1 MVNPKLSQLVRGMI
15 NYLYQEQNW
24 QTQLS
29 QLITDPHELLD
40 ILQLSPE
47 QLLSGAILAS
57 AEFKLRVPRAFV
69 SKMQKGNPLDPL
81 LLQVLPHHLEL
92 EEHAGFV
99 TDPLG
104 EEAANQLAGVLHKYQ
119 SRFLLTLTGACAVH
133 CRYCFR
139 RHFPYQDNLPKN
151 EDWLPIKNYLLQHPE
166 INEVILSGGDPLTL
180 SNRKLAVWIE
190 RLESL
195 KQIKIL
201 RIHSRV
207 PIVIPERIDEEL
219 IYLLKNS
226 RLRVIL
232 VVHANHAAE
241 LDDSTCTKLSALTQA
256 QILVL
261 NQSVLLKGVN
271 DSAEILV
278 ELSQRLFEAGIMPY
292 YLHVLDKVKGAHHF
306 DLSANVI
313 DKIYTDLLANL
324 PGYLVPKLVR
334 EIAGEKNKT
343 PLYGAVTF

>member
-1 MVNPKLSQLVRGMI
+1 ML

-24 QTQLS
+24 QAQMS
-29 QLITDPHELLD
+29 DLITDPLELLE
-40 ILQLSPE
+40 ILELSVD

-57 AEFKLRVPRAFV
+57 QQFKLRVPRAFV
-69 SKMQKGNPLDPL
+69 KKMDIGNPLDPL

-92 EEHAGFV
+92 EEHKGFV

-104 EEAANQLAGVLHKYQ
+104 EEQANQIPGVLHKYK

-139 RHFPYQDNLPKN
+139 RHFPYQENLPKS
-151 EDWLPIKNYLLQHPE
+151 EDWLNIKNYLEAHSE

-180 SNRKLAVWIE
+180 SNRKLALWIE

-219 IYLLKNS
+219 VSLLKNS

-232 VVHANHAAE
+232 VVHSNHPAE
-241 LDDSTCTKLSALTQA
+241 LDDLTCSKLSYLAKQN
-256 QILVL
+256 ILVL
-261 NQSVLLKGVN
+261 NQAVLLKGVN
-271 DSAEILV
+271 DSAQTLV
-278 ELSQRLFEAGIMPY
+278 DLSQRLFEAQILPY

-306 DLSANVI
+306 DLGAEKI
-313 DKIYTDLLANL
+313 DQIYKDVLASL

-334 EIAGEKNKT
+334 EVAGENNKT
-343 PLYGAVTF
+343 PLFGVTTF

>member
-1 MVNPKLSQLVRGMI
+1 ML
-15 NYLYQEQNW
+15 NYLYQTQNW
-24 QTQLS
+24 QTQMS
-29 QLITDPHELLD
+29 DLITDPKELLEV
-40 ILQLSPE
+40 LQLSTD

-57 AEFKLRVPRAFV
+57 TQFKLRVPRAFV
-69 SKMQKGNPLDPL
+69 RKMEIGNPLDPL

-92 EEHAGFV
+92 EEHEGFI

-104 EEAANQLAGVLHKYQ
+104 EEQANQIPGVLHKYK

-139 RHFPYQDNLPKN
+139 RHFPYQENLPKN
-151 EDWLPIKNYLLQHPE
+151 EDWLNIKSYLESHSE

-190 RLESL
+190 RLETL

-219 IYLLKNS
+219 VSLLKNS

-232 VVHANHAAE
+232 VVHSNHPAE
-241 LDDSTCTKLSALTQA
+241 LDDLTCSKLSSLAKQN
-256 QILVL
+256 ILVL
-261 NQSVLLKGVN
+261 NQAVLLKGVN
-271 DSAEILV
+271 DSAQILV
-278 ELSQRLFEAGIMPY
+278 DLSQRLFEAQIIPY

-306 DLSANVI
+306 DLGAKII
-313 DKIYTDLLANL
+313 DQIYTEVLASL

-334 EIAGEKNKT
+334 EVAGENNKT
-343 PLYGAVTF
+343 PLFGITTF

>member
-1 MVNPKLSQLVRGMI
+1 MI

-24 QTQLS
+24 QSQLS
-29 QLITDPHELLD
+29 DLITDPLELLEV
-40 ILQLSPE
+40 LKLCPE

-57 AEFKLRVPRAFV
+57 EQFKLRVPRAFV
-69 SKMQKGNPLDPL
+69 GKMTVGDPLDPL

-92 EEHAGFV
+92 EDYPDFV

-104 EEAANQLAGVLHKYQ
+104 EEQANQQPGVLHKYK

-139 RHFPYQDNLPKN
+139 RHFPYQENLPKN
-151 EDWLPIKNYLLQHPE
+151 EDWLNIKNYIESQPD
-166 INEVILSGGDPLTL
+166 INEVIFSGGDPLTL
-180 SNRKLAVWIE
+180 SNRKLKLWIE

-195 KQIKIL
+195 PQIKFL

-207 PIVIPERIDEEL
+207 PIVIPNRVDEEL
-219 IYLLKNS
+219 VSLLKNS
-226 RLRVIL
+226 RLRIIL
-232 VVHANHAAE
+232 VVHSNHAAE
-241 LDDSTCTKLSALTQA
+241 LDDLTCARLSLLVQQ
-256 QILVL
+256 QITVL
-261 NQSVLLKGVN
+261 NQAVLLKGIN
-271 DSAEILV
+271 NSAQVLV
-278 ELSQRLFEAGIMPY
+278 DLSYRLFDAGVMPY

-306 DLSANVI
+306 DLSPKEINL
-313 DKIYTDLLANL
+313 IYKDVLENL

-343 PLYGAVTF
+343 PLFGVSTF